1 MAPRSREK
9 IGEAAQEVADHLML
23 VEHVK
28 VLQQGQKQMADAIAL
43 IDSRLRQF
51 EADVRAAKAETK
63 LEEVRETTHLLQSV
77 QGAFQDRLTH
87 LTVKVAQLENRDGV
101 GSSLRALST
110 GALQD
115 GPQVGSDNAMI
126 NRETTQGT

>member
-1 MAPRSREK
+1 
-9 IGEAAQEVADHLML
+9 ML
-23 VEHVK
+23 SD
-28 VLQQGQKQMADAIAL
+28 LQKQMADAIAL

-51 EADVRAAKAETK
+51 EANVRAARAETK
-63 LEEVRETTHLLQSV
+63 FEAIRETTHLLQSV

-101 GSSLRALST
+101 SSLPALST

-115 GPQVGSDNAMI
+115 GPQVGSDDGMI